1 MASKRPAEGAAE
13 GDAAGSYVKQSRRPD
28 DKRGL
33 GRPDLK
39 RREGDAPRLPKRK
52 LALLLG
58 YRGAA
63 YFGLQKQTDQSLPT
77 IERELVRAIE
87 AAGAVSEANAGDL
100 TKIGWS
106 RSART
111 DKRVSAAQNVVAAK
125 LEVEGDDVDALV
137 GRLNDAL
144 PDDIRVFDA
153 ARVVKGFNCKQA
165 CDKRR
170 YTYLLPAACLAPD
183 AVLDAAF
190 AAAGYGPDVVA
201 GIRADPDAPWSMAPA
216 AVAAVAASL
225 ADYRCEPAA
234 VARLRAFL
242 AGYVGTR
249 RYHNFTNKL
258 KGTDGQAQRFIV
270 SFVAADPTA
279 PGGAGGAEWLRL
291 DVVGQSFLLHMIRK
305 MVAVASEAARADRGD
320 PAALLDG
327 LTDANEAV
335 PLQLVPGD
343 GLYLGAPV
351 FETYNKFK
359 ASPPERPALEW
370 GADHPKH
377 AAIEA
382 FRTDVVEAGI
392 VRGGAATALEPFV
405 TYLWNN
411 RVFGFPLAPTDPFPI
426 SKTEKATRAARAAND
441 GGDPFNAAAVNA
453 DGASA

>member
-1 MASKRPAEGAAE
+1 M
-13 GDAAGSYVKQSRRPD
+13 D
-28 DKRGL
+28 
-33 GRPDLK
+33 
-39 RREGDAPRLPKRK
+39 
-52 LALLLG
+52 
-58 YRGAA
+58 
-63 YFGLQKQTDQSLPT
+63 
-77 IERELVRAIE
+77 
-87 AAGAVSEANAGDL
+87 
-100 TKIGWS
+100 
-106 RSART
+106 
-111 DKRVSAAQNVVAAK
+111 
-125 LEVEGDDVDALV
+125 
-137 GRLNDAL
+137 
-144 PDDIRVFDA
+144 
-153 ARVVKGFNCKQA
+153 
-165 CDKRR
+165 
-170 YTYLLPAACLAPD
+170 
-183 AVLDAAF
+183 
-190 AAAGYGPDVVA
+190 
-201 GIRADPDAPWSMAPA
+201 PA
-216 AVAAVAASL
+216 AVAAVAAAL
-225 ADYRCEPAA
+225 VDYRCEPAA

-270 SFVAADPTA
+270 SFVAADPTL
-279 PGGAGGAEWLRL
+279 PGPPGGAEWLRL

-305 MVAVASEAARADRGD
+305 MVAVASEAARVDRGD
-320 PAALLDG
+320 PTALLDG

-351 FETYNKFK
+351 FETYNQFK
-359 ASPPERPALEW
+359 ASPPERPVLDW

-382 FRTDVVEAGI
+382 FRTDVVESGI
-392 VRGGAATALEPFV
+392 VQGGAAKALEPFV